1 MLKTKQTIKYT
12 ATLPETSV
20 DELKMLAERKVI
32 PSVNFA
38 IREAIKSYIM
48 QTKKEL
54 YEKQMQ
60 EAVKDKLFLKRTID
74 SDKDFS
80 FVDSEVGG
88 NW

>member
-1 MLKTKQTIKYT
+1 MSKAKNTIKYT
-12 ATLPETSV
+12 ATLSETSV
-20 DELKMLAERKVI
+20 DELKMLAESKVI

-38 IREAIKSYIM
+38 IREAIETYII

-60 EAVKDKLFLKRTID
+60 EAAKDKLFLKRTID
-74 SDKDFS
+74 SDVDFS
-80 FVDSEVGG
+80 IVDSEVDE